1 MPQPSQPTHDLIPT
15 RQSLLER
22 LKQLDDNSSWGD
34 FFETYWKLIYGVARK
49 AGLSDAE
56 AQDVVQETII
66 SVARKIPE
74 FTYDPSAGSFKGW
87 LMRLTRWRITDHYRK
102 KHYESKGEWKPRELA
117 TDMSFLEQHPAV
129 GDLDLE
135 ALWNAEWEKHVM
147 EVALAKVRQQ
157 ANPLQFQIFQL
168 HVVNGVAAT
177 EVAQRLGVKLPQ
189 VYFAKYK
196 LTSLVR
202 REVKR
207 LEEKME

>member
-1 MPQPSQPTHDLIPT
+1 MSARPEDLIPT

-22 LKQLDDNSSWGD
+22 LKHWDDNTSWVD

-66 SVARKIPE
+66 AVARKMPE
-74 FTYDPSAGSFKGW
+74 FHYDPAAGTFKGW
-87 LMRLTRWRITDHYRK
+87 LMRLTRWRIADHYRK
-102 KHYESKGEWKPRELA
+102 KAYEQKGEWKPREEAMDLA
-117 TDMSFLEQHPAV
+117 FLEQQPDV
-129 GDLDLE
+129 GGFDVE

-157 ANPLQFQIFQL
+157 VSPLQFQMFHL
-168 HVVNGVAAT
+168 HVINSVPAADVAG
-177 EVAQRLGVKLPQ
+177 RLGVKLPQ

-196 LTSLVR
+196 VTSLVR
-202 REVKR
+202 KEIQR
-207 LEEKME
+207 LEEKML

>member
-1 MPQPSQPTHDLIPT
+1 MPSPSHEFIPT

-22 LKQLDDNSSWGD
+22 LKRLDDQNSWGD

-49 AGLSDAE
+49 SGLNDAE

-74 FTYDPSAGSFKGW
+74 FTYDPKAGSFKGW
-87 LMRLTRWRITDHYRK
+87 LMRLTRWRITDHHRK
-102 KHYESKGEWKPRELA
+102 KHYEAKGEWKPREQA
-117 TDMSFLEQHPAV
+117 TDMKFLEQQP
-129 GDLDLE
+129 DTLNLDVE

-147 EVALAKVRQQ
+147 EVALAKVRQL

-168 HVVNGVAAT
+168 HVINGVPAT
-177 EVAQRLGVKLPQ
+177 QVADRLGVKLPQ

-207 LEEKME
+207 LEEKMV